1 MTSLSFCYIFI
12 QIVYL
17 ASIFYQKSH
26 ITISIEPVS
35 IMFFMHLKFLIV
47 LPLFTGYRTFPKLY
61 AYCICIFFFII
72 NCHSC
77 RVQYS
82 AKYMDILV
90 IADKFSAN
98 IYDTLYGY
106 SRQI

>member
-26 ITISIEPVS
+26 STISIEPVS

-47 LPLFTGYRTFPKLY
+47 IAPFYWFPYIPKVVCLLHMHLFFYYKLP
-61 AYCICIFFFII
+61 
-72 NCHSC
+72 
-77 RVQYS
+77 
-82 AKYMDILV
+82 
-90 IADKFSAN
+90 
-98 IYDTLYGY
+98 
-106 SRQI
+106 